1 VRLDA
6 HLVEGLTE
14 GTYGQVGVLAC
25 HEVHLFESATIRFH
39 TGKATHIDNHW
50 GNTLQLVL
58 TGLEL
63 T

>member
-1 VRLDA
+1 MGLDT
-6 HLVEGLTE
+6 HLVKGLTE
-14 GTYGQVGVLAC
+14 GPYRQVGVFAC
-25 HEVHLFESATIRFH
+25 HQVHLLEGTTVGFH
-39 TGKATHIDNHW
+39 SGKATHIDNHW